1 MRNPIPRMLE
11 ITPRI
16 PNIIAAHFAGHRAA
30 VEASAA
36 AVVEVATSA
45 AAALIAAVRAG
56 HMVLC
61 FGNGGSATQAS
72 HMAGELIGRY
82 KETRRPYPAI
92 ALGGDVGSVTCIAN
106 DFGYGALYERQVE
119 GLIHAGDVAI
129 GLTTSGT
136 SENVVRGLAM
146 AKRQGAVTIALT
158 GAKGLVGA
166 EVDYT
171 VAVPSVVTA
180 HIQEVHLM
188 VLHAWCA
195 SVDEALG

>member
-1 MRNPIPRMLE
+1 MPDNLRA
-11 ITPRI
+11 
-16 PNIIAAHFAGHRAA
+16 IIADHFATNLRT
-30 VEASAA
+30 VEASAGAVAEPA
-36 AVVEVATSA
+36 AAG

-56 HMVLC
+56 RTVLC

-72 HMAGELIGRY
+72 HMAGELIGRF
-82 KETRRPYPAI
+82 KETRRPYAAL

-119 GLIHAGDVAI
+119 GLARPGDVAI

-146 AKRQGAVTIALT
+146 ARKQGATAIALT
-158 GAKGLVGA
+158 GERGLPGG
-166 EVDYT
+166 EVDIV
-171 VAVPSVVTA
+171 VAVPSTITA

-188 VLHAWCA
+188 VLHAWCVA
-195 SVDEALG
+195 IDGAILGQS

>member
-1 MRNPIPRMLE
+1 M
-11 ITPRI
+11 
-16 PNIIAAHFAGHRAA
+16 
-30 VEASAA
+30 
-36 AVVEVATSA
+36 
-45 AAALIAAVRAG
+45 
-56 HMVLC
+56 
-61 FGNGGSATQAS
+61 
-72 HMAGELIGRY
+72 
-82 KETRRPYPAI
+82 
-92 ALGGDVGSVTCIAN
+92 GSVTCIAN